1 MRSIDM
7 IHEEDIDDREPES
20 FRREMYLEGL
30 IDGLT
35 LALTYN
41 DKMEELRLFRE
52 QASVQIIHFTFPA
65 MWVVTKIR
73 VWLETVCTQ
82 IVVLNCVE
90 LLRKQGPRFPQL
102 EGVLFRSQGRYLSTI
117 LNRKRQTP
125 R

>member
-1 MRSIDM
+1 M

-52 QASVQIIHFTFPA
+52 QALNAKARSA
-65 MWVVTKIR
+65 
-73 VWLETVCTQ
+73 WLPT
-82 IVVLNCVE
+82 
-90 LLRKQGPRFPQL
+90 L
-102 EGVLFRSQGRYLSTI
+102 EGLEIIKPF
-117 LNRKRQTP
+117 
-125 R
+125 